1 MSDPSWWD
9 AVRGMGAA
17 AAAAGVRLFPA
28 IAGSILSLRF
38 MPVGATMADR
48 VTGAIGGLV
57 SAIELAPWMLEVAGV
72 TSPRIASGTEFLT
85 GLFAMAVLGE
95 TSKWL
100 RARGVFAVLGAI
112 FSRLTGKEPPPP
124 TGDQ

>member
-1 MSDPSWWD
+1 MSYPSWWD
-9 AVRGMGAA
+9 AVRGMGGQ

-38 MPVGATMADR
+38 MPVGATMGDR

-57 SAIELAPWMLEVAGV
+57 SAIELAPVLLELAGV
-72 TSPRIASGTEFLT
+72 TSPRIASGTEFLV
-85 GLFAMAVLGE
+85 GLFAMAILGE
-95 TSKWL
+95 TWKWL
-100 RARGVFAVLGAI
+100 RTRGVFAVLGAI